1 MAQWIVAKWSD
12 ENSCTVISSK
22 DVTDKNYCTNE
33 EITVVTR
40 RNGKVELFKAKAL
53 FISGKF
59 KERNTADLIW
69 YRLNMID

>member
-22 DVTDKNYCTNE
+22 DVTEKDYCMNK
-33 EITVVTR
+33 EITVVAR
-40 RNGKVELFKAKAL
+40 SNGKVELYKAKAL

-59 KERNTADLIW
+59 KELLLCKSDLV
-69 YRLNMID
+69 